1 MPPGISTLSYGTVVK
16 SLSSALAAEPYLLV
30 RRARWMAEPGWELT
44 CGPSWLQL
52 HTGDHVKIWGWGRLP
67 SGLHGYSDGEGET
80 VVAACAVVG

>member
-1 MPPGISTLSYGTVVK
+1 
-16 SLSSALAAEPYLLV
+16 
-30 RRARWMAEPGWELT
+30 MAEPGWELT